1 MPGGNELA
9 SLVEPP
15 SNGIVVKRSQVFA
28 GKKLLSG
35 GGRLHHLQAV
45 PPPIAIQESYAVDED
60 TWRIVGAETSPTAA
74 SWEPVVVIVCATI
87 G

>member
-35 GGRLHHLQAV
+35 LRGHENKTAQADV
-45 PPPIAIQESYAVDED
+45 
-60 TWRIVGAETSPTAA
+60 
-74 SWEPVVVIVCATI
+74 
-87 G
+87 